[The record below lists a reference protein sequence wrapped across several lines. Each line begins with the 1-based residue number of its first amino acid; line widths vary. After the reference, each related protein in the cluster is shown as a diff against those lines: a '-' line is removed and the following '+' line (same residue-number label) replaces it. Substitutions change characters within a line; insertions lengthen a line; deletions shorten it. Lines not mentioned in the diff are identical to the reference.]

1 MTYKKGKTTRNSKKL
16 RGSKRRYKGGDP
28 EPGAQAGSETAA
40 EPKTWSSWFWG
51 TSKAVGNSTAKT
63 AENTTLLGMFYK
75 MIKPKKPEESKTQ
88 EETKKTEESKTQEP
102 KESETSETNIDV
114 QKEPPG
120 EPPVNPDQSTQAPPV
135 DTQSTENSKTTEEPP
150 KTGGRRRQKRKT
162 TKRK

>member
-75 MIKPKKPEESKTQ
+75 MIKPKES

-114 QKEPPG
+114 QKD
-120 EPPVNPDQSTQAPPV
+120 PPVNPDQSPQAPPV

-150 KTGGRRRQKRKT
+150 KTGGRRRKKRKT